1 MGRYLK
7 LYTGDVTKGE
17 VNGTE
22 ISEGIDGQT
31 ALVFTLNASKEE
43 SKAVKCAL
51 RCIPGYKTLGP
62 TTIKAQAFQDGVYQD
77 NTGNTDFFKF
87 AVDAGYKD
95 SSQVPTWS
103 DTITINQDIGDT
115 NTLFWVKASSS
126 KDEEIKNDDSV
137 AIYTSAVIMQGETPN
152 SNTTPST
159 SSETNTDSGSTTT
172 PSTPADT
179 SSDTSSNMTSSTK
192 TDDSAATTTTDTT
205 GKTGTTTPNA

>member
-7 LYTGDVTKGE
+7 LYSGDVTKGE

-31 ALVFTLNASKEE
+31 ALVFSLNASKEE

-62 TTIKAQAFQDGVYQD
+62 TTIKAQAYQDGIYQD

-95 SSQVPTWS
+95 ASQVPTWS
-103 DTITINQDIGDT
+103 DVITINQDIGDT
-115 NTLFWVKASSS
+115 NVLFWVKASSS

-137 AIYTSAVIMQGETPN
+137 AIYTSAVIMQGELPKSTAAT
-152 SNTTPST
+152 TTPST
-159 SSETNTDSGSTTT
+159 SSQ
-172 PSTPADT
+172 
-179 SSDTSSNMTSSTK
+179 
-192 TDDSAATTTTDTT
+192 
-205 GKTGTTTPNA
+205 TGTTN